1 MSLTIDELNDVLLQ
15 AGVQDAKLR
24 SSILKE
30 ARALEEDKK
39 AEKDPSGKKSKYNY
53 TIVVRSDNPAIKDAL
68 ENTEAFIAKT
78 AEEVDQGTILE
89 RMKVGAI
96 EQNRNCKKKGKIFTV
111 ADYFGFI
118 KSKNHKIE
126 GAGVK
131 NVSKQPVRII
141 VAEKAEIDFS

>member
-15 AGVQDAKLR
+15 AGVKDNNLR
-24 SSILKE
+24 STILKE

-39 AEKDPSGKKSKYNY
+39 AEKEPAGKKSKYNY
-53 TIVVRSDNPAIKDAL
+53 TIIVRSDNPAIKDTL

-78 AEEVDQGTILE
+78 AEEVDQGTVLE
-89 RMKVGAI
+89 RMKVGAL
-96 EQNRNCKKKGKIFTV
+96 EQNRSVRKRGKIHTI

-118 KSKNHKIE
+118 KSKNHKVE

-131 NVSKQPVRII
+131 NVSKQPVRIV
-141 VAEKAEIDFS
+141 VAEKAEFDFS